1 MSKKAKLVAAYL
13 KGRPIW
19 CSWQVTPRCD
29 GPCAFCD
36 HRSEAGLAQ
45 PELESCRKIVR
56 ELSAQGTL
64 LVSLSGGEPFLR
76 SDLPELVSLVAEAHF
91 PLLTTDGCLVTRSR
105 ARAVWEAGLEAAS
118 VRLDHADPELQDRA
132 VGVPGAHARA
142 LAGLA
147 ALAAERTR
155 PSQQVNV
162 KARLTGADV
171 SGLAG
176 LLKLAADHGA
186 TVTVEPAFLLTRSAP
201 ASTGLAERLRLLK
214 SEHPNLR
221 AGSYFLSRLD
231 ESLAAGVGSCRAGQA
246 FFNVDHHGQV
256 SKCVE
261 FRGPED
267 RVGRLE
273 EEGISKVMGRL
284 KVVHAAN
291 ECRSC
296 WYASRGELEGL
307 YTLRGLLGALPG
319 LLRA

>member
-1 MSKKAKLVAAYL
+1 MSKKARLVAAYL

-19 CSWQVTPRCD
+19 CSWQVTPRCE

-36 HRSEAGLAQ
+36 HRSESGIAQ

-56 ELSAQGTL
+56 ELSAQGAL
-64 LVSLSGGEPFLR
+64 IVSLSGGEPFLR
-76 SDLPELVSLVAEAHF
+76 SDLPELVALLAEAHF
-91 PLLTTDGCLVTRSR
+91 PLLTTDGCLVTRTR

-118 VRLDHADPELQDRA
+118 VRLDHADPSLQDRA

-142 LAGLA
+142 VAGLA

-162 KARLTGADV
+162 KARLVGADV
-171 SGLAG
+171 TGLPD

-186 TVTVEPAFLLTRSAP
+186 TVTVEPAFPLAKSTP
-201 ASTGLAERLRLLK
+201 ASKGLAQRLLELK
-214 SEHPNLR
+214 ARHSNLR
-221 AGSYFLSRLD
+221 TGSYFLSRIDDALRD
-231 ESLAAGVGSCRAGQA
+231 GVGGCRAGQA

-261 FRGPED
+261 FRGPQD
-267 RVGRLE
+267 RVGRID
-273 EEGISKVMGRL
+273 EEGITKVMGRL
-284 KVVHAAN
+284 KAVHAAN
-291 ECRSC
+291 DCRSC
-296 WYASRGELEGL
+296 WYASRGEVEGL

>member
-1 MSKKAKLVAAYL
+1 MSKKARLVAAYL

-36 HRSEAGLAQ
+36 HRSDSGAPQ
-45 PELESCRKIVR
+45 PELDSCRAIVR
-56 ELSAQGTL
+56 ELATYGAL
-64 LVSLSGGEPFLR
+64 VVSLSGGEPFLR
-76 SDLPELVSLVAEAHF
+76 SDLPELVSLLAEAHF
-91 PLLTTDGCLVTRSR
+91 PLLTTDACLVTRPR

-118 VRLDHADPELQDRA
+118 VRLDHALPERQDRA

-142 LAGLA
+142 LAGLR
-147 ALAAERTR
+147 ALAGERTR

-162 KARLTGADV
+162 KARLSGSDV
-171 SGLAG
+171 AGLPD

-186 TVTVEPAFLLTRSAP
+186 TVTVEPSFPLTTAP
-201 ASTGLAERLRLLK
+201 PARVAEGLRELK
-214 SEHPNLR
+214 GRYSNLR
-221 AGSYFLSRLD
+221 TGSYFLSRLD
-231 ESLAAGVGSCRAGQA
+231 EALTGGVGGCRAGQA
-246 FFNVDHHGQV
+246 FFNVDHHGRV

-267 RVGRLE
+267 RVGSLE
-273 EEGISKVMGRL
+273 GEGAPLVMDRL
-284 KVVHAAN
+284 KGVQAAN
-291 ECRSC
+291 RCRSC
-296 WYASRGELEGL
+296 WYAYRGEVEGL